1 MISNITYPQAEALV
15 DQIEAIK
22 GVDQVEF
29 DDSEDHFKGTSA
41 LYSITYTD
49 EAESDVSVREWI
61 RKRLRCE
68 LQRAYL
74 RLSRNLCDANSEL
87 IMTGTELAKKIQK
100 GIEEGII
107 TTYKTLEEDHKI
119 SRSTINAWVND
130 GKYAKIKL
138 KNQWILVKISE

>member
-1 MISNITYPQAEALV
+1 
-15 DQIEAIK
+15 
-22 GVDQVEF
+22 
-29 DDSEDHFKGTSA
+29 
-41 LYSITYTD
+41 
-49 EAESDVSVREWI
+49 
-61 RKRLRCE
+61 
-68 LQRAYL
+68 
-74 RLSRNLCDANSEL
+74 
-87 IMTGTELAKKIQK
+87 MTQKIQK

>member
-49 EAESDVSVREWI
+49 EAESDVSVQALNDI
-61 RKRLRCE
+61 RTL
-68 LQRAYL
+68 
-74 RLSRNLCDANSEL
+74 LSDYDVSVAGEVGNDMVCDP
-87 IMTGTELAKKIQK
+87 GP
-100 GIEEGII
+100 G
-107 TTYKTLEEDHKI
+107 D
-119 SRSTINAWVND
+119 
-130 GKYAKIKL
+130 
-138 KNQWILVKISE
+138 